1 MKKKHGQ
8 CDFDLRL
15 GKSNIVKRKENLF
28 LGFLSLVF
36 ALFPSL
42 FTMPA
47 NLTGIVSFLKG
58 GKSASK
64 NAQL

>member
-28 LGFLSLVF
+28 LGFLSLIF
-36 ALFPSL
+36 CSL
-42 FTMPA
+42 SLSFYNA
-47 NLTGIVSFLKG
+47 RKFDRNRFVS
-58 GKSASK
+58 
-64 NAQL
+64 